1 MDKDKKVNKN
11 LTEIKPTYIDKK
23 DSKQGSA
30 KAILIVMDGWDVGME
45 FELEDFPVFIG
56 RDESCN
62 VCIPLPSVSRQH
74 AVISWTDGKFILR
87 DQKSTNGTYLNNKM
101 VTEGQL
107 KHGDEITVGEVT
119 LKFIVEEKKENKVYI
134 IDDK

>member
-30 KAILIVMDGWDVGME
+30 KAILIVMDGWDEGME